1 MAIVQMHVP
10 LADVLIETG
19 LGIHAMNTALAANNV
34 GATSAS
40 VKFLFVASF
49 QEGFDY
55 SVHNHAAGGAFTFWF
70 IGGAAAGYYRNTE
83 LHIYRQYAEYIR
95 MEVQVNFEILPTIA

>member
-1 MAIVQMHVP
+1 MAIQELNVP

-19 LGIHAMNTALAANNV
+19 LGITAMNNALAVNNV

-40 VKFLFVASF
+40 VKLLFVASL
-49 QEGFDY
+49 QAGFDY
-55 SVHNHAAGGAFTFWF
+55 TNHTHAAGGFFTFWLL
-70 IGGAAAGYYRNTE
+70 GGAGAGFYRNTE

-95 MEVQVNFEILPTIA
+95 IEVQVNFEVLPTVP